1 VSEQELQ
8 QRIRLLHGTGPTRL
22 FRNNVG
28 TGWAGQAERIGHH
41 RTVQVGPG
49 DVVVRNAR
57 PLHAGLGV
65 GSSDLI
71 GWRSV
76 VIGPEHV
83 GRTLAVFC
91 ALEVKTP
98 RGRATAEQ
106 EAFVATVQRMGGIG
120 GVVRSED
127 EAGGLLTAWDQT
139 PNRLLALASTTG

>member
-1 VSEQELQ
+1 MSEQELQ

-28 TGWAGQAERIGHH
+28 IGWAGQAERIGHH
-41 RTVQVGPG
+41 RTVQVAPG
-49 DVVVRNAR
+49 AVIVRNAR

-83 GRTLAVFC
+83 GQTLAVFC

-98 RGRATAEQ
+98 RGRATPEQ
-106 EAFVATVQRMGGIG
+106 ESFVATVQRMGGIAG
-120 GVVRSED
+120 IVRSED
-127 EAGGLLTAWDQT
+127 ESGRLLTALDPT
-139 PNRLLALASTTG
+139 PDRPLALASTTG